1 MIKRGLATFIK
12 EFKLLK
18 HDRLGILVLFAM
30 PILLI
35 LIMTVV
41 QYEAYKSLNEAGIPV
56 LFVDHDQDS
65 LSVAITR
72 GFESSKLCQ
81 LTVDDGTKYPDD
93 KSVREAVLSGKYI
106 VAVTIPSGST
116 QALRD
121 NIATITD
128 ALFDGNEFDPNE
140 AMEVVNIPIVVD
152 PIARKSFV
160 MAVTS
165 GLREFIGNVKTGV
178 LFQLMAHRMQEYM
191 SIQQEI
197 KMPTVDFFE
206 FEEKYAVEK
215 TMYQPNAVQHNVP
228 AWAIFAIFFITVPLA
243 ASIILERAEGL
254 YIRMRAFPGSY
265 LSKLSGKL
273 IVYVFVAMIQF
284 IIILLIGKY
293 FLPLLGLPE
302 LHVGEA
308 KFALFTLALAVSIAA
323 IGYGLLLGTV
333 FNTPPQS
340 SIFGG
345 VSILIMSALG
355 GIWVPVNIMPQTM
368 QEIAS
373 FSPLNWGL
381 SGFYDLF
388 LKEGTFESV
397 LPNVIKLLVFF
408 IFCLVASVI
417 IYQRKRR
424 YQ

>member
-1 MIKRGLATFIK
+1 MIKRGIATFIK

-35 LIMTVV
+35 LIMTLV
-41 QYEAYKSLNEAGIPV
+41 QNEAYKSLNEAGIPV
-56 LFVDHDQDS
+56 LFVDRDQDS
-65 LSVAITR
+65 LSYTVEK

-81 LTVDDGTKYPDD
+81 LTVDNGTRYPDD
-93 KSVREAVLSGKYI
+93 AAVRKAVLEDGFL
-106 VAVTIPSGST
+106 VAIIIPKGST

-121 NIATITD
+121 NIGEIMD
-128 ALFDGNEFDPNE
+128 ALFEGDEFDPDK
-140 AMEVVNIPIVVD
+140 AMEVVQISIIVD

-160 MAVTS
+160 MAITF

-178 LFQLMAHRMQEYM
+178 LFKLMGEKVQEQLPVKREVR
-191 SIQQEI
+191 
-197 KMPTVDFFE
+197 MPTIDFFE
-206 FEEKYAVEK
+206 FEEKYAIEK
-215 TMYQPNAVQHNVP
+215 TIYQPNAVQHNVP

-273 IVYVFVAMIQF
+273 IVYVFVAMLQF
-284 IIILLIGKY
+284 VIILLIGKY
-293 FLPLLGLPE
+293 LLPLMGLPV
-302 LHVGEA
+302 LHVGESY
-308 KFALFTLALAVSIAA
+308 FALFTLALAVSIAA

-355 GIWVPVNIMPQTM
+355 GVWVPINIMPAVM
-368 QEIAS
+368 QDIAAV
-373 FSPLNWGL
+373 SPLNWGL
-381 SGFYDLF
+381 SGFYELF
-388 LKEGTFESV
+388 LKEGTFV
-397 LPNVIKLLVFF
+397 TILPNVIKLLVFF
-408 IFCLVASVI
+408 AVCLIASVF

>member
-1 MIKRGLATFIK
+1 MIKRGIATFIK

-35 LIMTVV
+35 LVMTLV
-41 QYEAYKSLNEAGIPV
+41 QNEAYKSLNEAGIPV
-56 LFVDHDQDS
+56 LFVDRDQDS
-65 LSVAITR
+65 LSLAVEQ
-72 GFESSKLCQ
+72 GFEGSKLCH
-81 LTVDDGTKYPDD
+81 LTIDDGTLYPDD
-93 KSVREAVLSGKYI
+93 DAVRKAVLKDGFL
-106 VAVTIPSGST
+106 VAIIIPKGAT

-121 NIATITD
+121 NIGDIMD
-128 ALFDGNEFDPNE
+128 ALFEGDEFDPNE
-140 AMEVVNIPIVVD
+140 AMEVVQITIIVD

-160 MAVTS
+160 MAITF

-178 LFQLMAHRMQEYM
+178 LFKLMGERVQEQLPVKKEVR
-191 SIQQEI
+191 
-197 KMPTVDFFE
+197 MPTIDFFE
-206 FEEKYAVEK
+206 FEEKYAIEK
-215 TMYQPNAVQHNVP
+215 TIYQPNAVQHNVP

-273 IVYVFVAMIQF
+273 IVYVFVAMLQF
-284 IIILLIGKY
+284 VIILLIGKY
-293 FLPLLGLPE
+293 LLPTMGLPE
-302 LHVGEA
+302 LHVGES
-308 KFALFTLALAVSIAA
+308 KFALFALALAVSIAA

-355 GIWVPVNIMPQTM
+355 GVWVPINIMPAVM
-368 QEIAS
+368 QDIAAV
-373 FSPLNWGL
+373 SPLNWGL
-381 SGFYDLF
+381 SGFYELF
-388 LKEGTFESV
+388 LKEGTFV
-397 LPNVIKLLVFF
+397 TILPNVIKLLVFF
-408 IFCLVASVI
+408 VVCLIASVF

>member
-1 MIKRGLATFIK
+1 MIKRSIATFIK

-56 LFVDHDQDS
+56 LFVDRDQDS
-65 LSVAITR
+65 LSVAVER

-81 LTVDDGTKYPDD
+81 LTVDNGEKYPNDEAIR
-93 KSVREAVLSGKYI
+93 KAVLDGKFL
-106 VAVTIPSGST
+106 VAVTIPEGST

-121 NIATITD
+121 NIGLIMN
-128 ALFDGNEFDPNE
+128 ALFEGEDMNPDEL
-140 AMEVVNIPIVVD
+140 MEIVHIPIVVD

-160 MAVTS
+160 MAITF
-165 GLREFIGNVKTGV
+165 GLRDFIGSVKTGV
-178 LFQLMAHRMQEYM
+178 LFRLMGERMQEYM
-191 SIQQEI
+191 PVQRDIQ
-197 KMPTVDFFE
+197 MPTVDFFE
-206 FEEKYAVEK
+206 FEEKYAIDK
-215 TMYQPNAVQHNVP
+215 QQYQPNAVQHNVP

-254 YIRMRAFPGSY
+254 YIRMRAFPGTY

-273 IVYVFVAMIQF
+273 IVYVFVAMLQF
-284 IIILLIGKY
+284 IMILLIGKY

-302 LHVGEA
+302 LHIGESHS
-308 KFALFTLALAVSIAA
+308 ALFTLALAVSIAA

-355 GIWVPVNIMPQTM
+355 GIWVPINIMPAKM
-368 QEIAS
+368 QDIAAL
-373 FSPLNWGL
+373 SPLNWGL

-388 LKEGTFESV
+388 LKEGTFV
-397 LPNVIKLLVFF
+397 TILPNVAKLLLFF
-408 IFCLVASVI
+408 LICLVASVF
-417 IYQRKRR
+417 IYQRKRK